1 MGRKL
6 KPNDHSARI
15 YFRLCD
21 EDLWQMMDKLMTH
34 PKYAK
39 SRTSLINNA
48 LAYGLP
54 MLIEQEFGEKKICN
68 EPDEQ
73 PTVMSVV
80 PTVAENASDKRIDQI
95 IVLLQ
100 EIVLNTNIDKSL
112 ICSLFNMKAEEL
124 KGTKMSDKFKRGGF
138 RDTPEYL
145 IKYEIEALN
154 AMDEMN

>member
-6 KPNDHSARI
+6 KQTDHSARI

-21 EDLWQMMDKLMTH
+21 EDLWH
-34 PKYAK
+34 PKYMK

-54 MLIEQEFGEKKICN
+54 ILIDEEFGQKKIYD

-73 PTVMSVV
+73 PTAKSVV
-80 PTVAENASDKRIDQI
+80 PTVSESVSDKRIDQI

-112 ICSLFNMKAEEL
+112 ICSLFNIKAEEL
-124 KGTKMSDKFKRGGF
+124 KGTKVSDKFKRGGF

-154 AMDEMN
+154 AMDEVD